1 VLQKTW
7 LRGRPLKFANLYHMA
22 KLAVYPGSFD
32 PVTLGHLDIVA
43 RAAKLF
49 DELEVLVVH
58 NPEKTSKLSLETR
71 ISLIEDSLEEVDVDT
86 SNIRVSSLTS
96 GLLVEHC
103 RKVSAQVLIKGFRN
117 NVDLDYELPMAK
129 VNRDLSGIET
139 VFIAADPQF
148 GLVASSLV
156 RQVAEL
162 GGPVE
167 NYVTQA
173 VAKVLRDGK

>member
-1 VLQKTW
+1 
-7 LRGRPLKFANLYHMA
+7 MA

-32 PVTLGHLDIVA
+32 PITLGHVDIIA
-43 RAAKLF
+43 RAASLF

-58 NPEKTSKLSLETR
+58 NPDKAPRFTSAER
-71 ISLIEDSLEEVDVDT
+71 VQLIKDSLAEAKLDAP
-86 SNIRVSSLTS
+86 NIRVTELSS
-96 GLLVEHC
+96 GLLVDYLREVNA
-103 RKVSAQVLIKGFRN
+103 KVLLKGFRN

-139 VFIAADPQF
+139 VFIAADPQY

-156 RQVAEL
+156 RQVAQL

-173 VAKVLRDGK
+173 VARALRSSK

>member
-1 VLQKTW
+1 
-7 LRGRPLKFANLYHMA
+7 MA

-32 PVTLGHLDIVA
+32 PITLGHVDIIE
-43 RAAKLF
+43 RAALLF

-58 NPEKTSKLSLETR
+58 NPDKAPRFTSAER
-71 ISLIEDSLEEVDVDT
+71 VQLIKDSLSEAGT
-86 SNIRVSSLTS
+86 KGSNIKVTELSS
-96 GLLVEHC
+96 GLLVDYL
-103 RKVSAQVLIKGFRN
+103 RQVDARVLLKGFRN

-139 VFIAADPQF
+139 VFIAADPAY

-167 NYVTQA
+167 KYVSKA
-173 VAKVLRDGK
+173 VAKALRGSK

>member
-1 VLQKTW
+1 
-7 LRGRPLKFANLYHMA
+7 MA

-32 PVTLGHLDIVA
+32 PITLGHVDIIA

-49 DELEVLVVH
+49 DELHVLVVH
-58 NPEKTSKLSLETR
+58 NPEKSAQFSSAER
-71 ISLIEDSLEEVDVDT
+71 IKLIEQSLDEADIT
-86 SNIRVSSLTS
+86 RGNIKVTELAS
-96 GLLVEHC
+96 GLLVDYL
-103 RKVSAQVLIKGFRN
+103 RQVDAKVLLKGFRN

-139 VFIAADPQF
+139 IFMAADPQY

-156 RQVAEL
+156 RQVASL

-167 NYVTQA
+167 NYVSA
-173 VAKVLRDGK
+173 SVAKALRGDSK

>member
-1 VLQKTW
+1 
-7 LRGRPLKFANLYHMA
+7 MA

-32 PVTLGHLDIVA
+32 PITLGHVDIIA
-43 RAAKLF
+43 RAASLF

-58 NPEKTSKLSLETR
+58 NPDKAPRFTSAER
-71 ISLIEDSLEEVDVDT
+71 VQLIKDSLAEAKLDAPSIKVTEL
-86 SNIRVSSLTS
+86 SS
-96 GLLVEHC
+96 GLLVDYLREVNA
-103 RKVSAQVLIKGFRN
+103 KVLLKGFRN

-139 VFIAADPQF
+139 VFIAADPQY

-156 RQVAEL
+156 RQVAQL

-167 NYVTQA
+167 NYVTKA
-173 VAKVLRDGK
+173 VARALRSSK

>member
-1 VLQKTW
+1 
-7 LRGRPLKFANLYHMA
+7 MA

-32 PVTLGHLDIVA
+32 PITLGHVDIIA
-43 RAAKLF
+43 RAASLF

-58 NPEKTSKLSLETR
+58 NPDKAPRFTSAER
-71 ISLIEDSLEEVDVDT
+71 VQLIKDSLAEAKLDAP
-86 SNIRVSSLTS
+86 NIKVTELSS
-96 GLLVEHC
+96 GLLVDYLREVNA
-103 RKVSAQVLIKGFRN
+103 KVLLKGFRN

-139 VFIAADPQF
+139 VFIAADPQY

-156 RQVAEL
+156 RQVAQL

-167 NYVTQA
+167 NYVTKA
-173 VAKVLRDGK
+173 VARALRSSK

>member
-1 VLQKTW
+1 
-7 LRGRPLKFANLYHMA
+7 MA

-32 PVTLGHLDIVA
+32 PITLGHVDIIS
-43 RAAKLF
+43 RASLVF

-58 NPEKTSKLSLETR
+58 NPEKTPRFSSSERVELIKASLAEAG
-71 ISLIEDSLEEVDVDT
+71 IPIA
-86 SNIRVSSLTS
+86 NIRVTELTS
-96 GLLVEHC
+96 GLLVDYL
-103 RKVSAQVLIKGFRN
+103 KNVNAKVLIKGFRS

-139 VFIAADPQF
+139 VFFAADPQY

-167 NYVTQA
+167 KYVSKA
-173 VAKVLRDGK
+173 VARALASK

>member
-1 VLQKTW
+1 
-7 LRGRPLKFANLYHMA
+7 MA

-32 PVTLGHLDIVA
+32 PITLGHVDIIA
-43 RAAKLF
+43 RAASLF

-58 NPEKTSKLSLETR
+58 NPDKAPRFSSAER
-71 ISLIEDSLEEVDVDT
+71 VQLIKDSLAEASVDL
-86 SNIRVSSLTS
+86 SNISVTELSS
-96 GLLVEHC
+96 GLLVDHL
-103 RKVSAQVLIKGFRN
+103 RKVKAKVLLKGFRN

-139 VFIAADPQF
+139 VFIAADPKH

-167 NYVTQA
+167 NYVSKA
-173 VAKVLRDGK
+173 VAKALGGSK

>member
-1 VLQKTW
+1 
-7 LRGRPLKFANLYHMA
+7 MA

-32 PVTLGHLDIVA
+32 PITLGHVDIIA
-43 RAAKLF
+43 RAASLF

-58 NPEKTSKLSLETR
+58 NPDKAPRFSSAER
-71 ISLIEDSLEEVDVDT
+71 VQLIKDSLAESLVDV
-86 SNIRVSSLTS
+86 SNVRVTELTT
-96 GLLVEHC
+96 GLLVDYL
-103 RKVSAQVLIKGFRN
+103 RQAKAKVLLKGFRN

-139 VFIAADPQF
+139 VFIAADPQY

-167 NYVTQA
+167 NYVSKA
-173 VAKVLRDGK
+173 VAKALGAKK

>member
-1 VLQKTW
+1 MPRIYPRARTLF
-7 LRGRPLKFANLYHMA
+7 FANLGPMA

-32 PVTLGHLDIVA
+32 PITLGHVDIIE
-43 RAAKLF
+43 RAASLF

-58 NPEKTSKLSLETR
+58 NPEKAPRFSSSERVELVKASLAEAG
-71 ISLIEDSLEEVDVDT
+71 IKN
-86 SNIRVSSLTS
+86 SNIRVTELSS
-96 GLLVEHC
+96 GLLVDYL
-103 RKVSAQVLIKGFRN
+103 RDVDAKVLLKGFRN

-139 VFIAADPQF
+139 IFIAADPQY

-167 NYVTQA
+167 KYVSKV
-173 VAKVLRDGK
+173 VAKALGGSK

>member
-1 VLQKTW
+1 
-7 LRGRPLKFANLYHMA
+7 MA

-32 PVTLGHLDIVA
+32 PITLGHVDIIA
-43 RAAKLF
+43 RAALLF

-58 NPEKTSKLSLETR
+58 NPDKVARFSSSERVQLIKQSLAETGVN
-71 ISLIEDSLEEVDVDT
+71 L
-86 SNIRVSSLTS
+86 SNIKVTELSS
-96 GLLVEHC
+96 GLLVDYL
-103 RKVSAQVLIKGFRN
+103 RGVGAKVLLKGFRS

-139 VFIAADPQF
+139 IFIAADPKH

-167 NYVTQA
+167 NYVSKA
-173 VAKVLRDGK
+173 VAKALAGSK